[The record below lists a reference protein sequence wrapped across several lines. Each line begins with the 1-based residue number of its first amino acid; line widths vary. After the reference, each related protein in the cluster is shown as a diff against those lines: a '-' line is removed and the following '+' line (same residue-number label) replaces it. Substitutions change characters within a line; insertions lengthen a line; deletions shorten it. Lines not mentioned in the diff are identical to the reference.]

1 MGERL
6 QIMMRLKRSGLFSKW
21 RKIFETICLFV
32 EPISRNTLICS
43 CTSSKCIRS
52 LNCSSDSCGCFS
64 LKFNY
69 IFIYILIH
77 IICIFHGNIS
87 EFLYTYQ
94 SGWFFAIFNDFS
106 SSSFNVFICE
116 KVGFTLSCAVASV
129 PFGIPFSIRC
139 KVFLWRITSCPH
151 FVIFTSSKIL
161 LHECKTHCWR
171 EKKNHRKCQ
180 APIIYQYVIQ
190 IYYL

>member
-1 MGERL
+1 MHIKQMHKVIEL
-6 QIMMRLKRSGLFSKW
+6 QQRFMWMFFTEI
-21 RKIFETICLFV
+21 
-32 EPISRNTLICS
+32 
-43 CTSSKCIRS
+43 
-52 LNCSSDSCGCFS
+52 
-64 LKFNY
+64 NY

-129 PFGIPFSIRC
+129 PFDIPFSIRC

-171 EKKNHRKCQ
+171 EKKTKENVKHQLYINMSFRF
-180 APIIYQYVIQ
+180 II
-190 IYYL
+190 